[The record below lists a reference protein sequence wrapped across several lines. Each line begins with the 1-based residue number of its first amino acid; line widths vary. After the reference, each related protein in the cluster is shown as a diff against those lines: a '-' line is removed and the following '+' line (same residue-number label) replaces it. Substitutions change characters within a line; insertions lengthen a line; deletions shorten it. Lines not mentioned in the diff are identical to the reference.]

1 MPLTNYRVID
11 CTTNEIVANAIPTH
25 EAAYEI
31 ATMYTLDYPNSTFTV
46 ESYTQYTVKG
56 LGRDPDLH

>member
-11 CTTNEIVANAIPTH
+11 TDLNQVVANALPSY

-31 ATMYTLDYPNSTFTV
+31 ATMYKLDYPNSTFTV
-46 ESYTQYTVKG
+46 ESYTLYTVKG